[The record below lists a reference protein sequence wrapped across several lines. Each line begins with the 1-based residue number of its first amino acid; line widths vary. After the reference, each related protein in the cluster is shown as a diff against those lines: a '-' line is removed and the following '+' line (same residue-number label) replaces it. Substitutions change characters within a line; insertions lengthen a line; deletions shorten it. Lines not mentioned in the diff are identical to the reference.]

1 MECSCSKKWLSF
13 FKAVHDKN
21 RQAILDVIQKHKTI
35 NANGIVAKIKLS
47 QPTISHH
54 LKILE
59 GASVIHA
66 KKVGKET
73 IYSINESCIGECCGG
88 FAKRFS
94 KKSC

>member
-1 MECSCSKKWLSF
+1 MECSCSKKWLAF

-35 NANGIVAKIKLS
+35 NANGIVEKIHLS

-59 GASVIHA
+59 EASVIHA
-66 KKVGKET
+66 KKVGKEMM
-73 IYSINESCIGECCGG
+73 YSINEAAIGECCGG
-88 FAKRFS
+88 FARRFA
-94 KKSC
+94 KKTT

>member
-59 GASVIHA
+59 EASVIHA

-73 IYSINESCIGECCGG
+73 MYSINESSIHECCGG
-88 FAKRFS
+88 FAQRFS
-94 KKSC
+94 KKTS

>member
-1 MECSCSKKWLSF
+1 MKCTCSEKWLSF

-21 RQAILDVIQKHKTI
+21 RQAILDVIQSHTSI

-59 GASVIHA
+59 EASVIRA

-73 IYSINESCIGECCGG
+73 IYSINETSIHDCCGG
-88 FAKRFS
+88 FARRFGAKTS
-94 KKSC
+94 